1 MNLPLM
7 ALLLVLLLGVWLILR
22 LRKGARD
29 ESPRPS
35 TSTGATT
42 SAHHAV
48 SINFSSNAC
57 KAAREMAGRR
67 FLAAAAPKLPLA
79 DCNVLECNCRF
90 LHHKDRRSGK
100 DRRSPFA
107 PSGFG
112 GGTGQFEQELRK
124 GKDRRSE
131 DDEDLY

>member
-7 ALLLVLLLGVWLILR
+7 ALLLVLLLVVWLILR

-29 ESPRPS
+29 ESPRPL

-48 SINFSSNAC
+48 SISFSSNAC
-57 KAAREMAGRR
+57 KAAREIAGRR
-67 FLAAAAPKLPLA
+67 FLAAAAPKLPLT
-79 DCNVLECNCRF
+79 DCDVLECNCRF
-90 LHHKDRRSGK
+90 IHHKDRRSGK

-112 GGTGQFEQELRK
+112 GRTGHFEQESRS
-124 GKDRRSE
+124 GKERRSE
-131 DDEDLY
+131 NDEDVS

>member
-7 ALLLVLLLGVWLILR
+7 ALLLVLLLVVWLILR

-29 ESPRPS
+29 ESPRPL

-48 SINFSSNAC
+48 SISISGNAC
-57 KAAREMAGRR
+57 KAARELAGRR
-67 FLAAAAPKLPLA
+67 FLAAAAPRLPLT
-79 DCNVLECNCRF
+79 DCDALECSCRF
-90 LHHKDRRSGK
+90 VHHKDRRSGK

-112 GGTGQFEQELRK
+112 SGSGQFEKEMRS
-124 GKDRRSE
+124 GKDRRTG
-131 DDEDLY
+131 DDKDQF

>member
-22 LRKGARD
+22 LRKRARD
-29 ESPRPS
+29 ESSRPL

-57 KAAREMAGRR
+57 KPARELAGRR
-67 FLAAAAPKLPLA
+67 FLAAAAPRLPLT
-79 DCNVLECNCRF
+79 DCDVLECKCRF
-90 LHHKDRRSGK
+90 IHHKDRRSGK

-112 GGTGQFEQELRK
+112 GGTGQFEQELRT
-124 GKDRRSE
+124 GKDRRAG
-131 DDEDLY
+131 DDEDLF